1 MFKET
6 TESTSSCRALAIN
19 LLVSERRIL
28 TKVKTYCDKRVD
40 KVKTKQNLAPLSAQP
55 APEPM
60 SITEM
65 DEDEEE
71 EHVDIKTK
79 VNETVSEVN
88 EKTNVG
94 EAASEDP
101 NVVQTNTVK
110 IAEDNL
116 QNGINDL
123 SEDLG
128 EMKVAE

>member
-1 MFKET
+1 M
-6 TESTSSCRALAIN
+6 
-19 LLVSERRIL
+19 
-28 TKVKTYCDKRVD
+28 
-40 KVKTKQNLAPLSAQP
+40 KTKQNLAPLSVQP

-71 EHVDIKTK
+71 HVDIKTK
-79 VNETVSEVN
+79 VNEKVSEVS

-101 NVVQTNTVK
+101 YVVQTNTVK
-110 IAEDNL
+110 VEEDNL
-116 QNGINDL
+116 QNGINNL

-128 EMKVAE
+128 EIKVAE